1 MQHDVQH
8 IKHSL
13 YNWVIIL
20 LASVAWVDALE
31 IGVRVLGVFISLGF
45 LIMRFIRQRI
55 EYKIQKKKLEQ
66 EDQKL
71 YELIQQAK
79 RDADNYNNRKN

>member
-79 RDADNYNNRKN
+79 QDADNYNNRKN